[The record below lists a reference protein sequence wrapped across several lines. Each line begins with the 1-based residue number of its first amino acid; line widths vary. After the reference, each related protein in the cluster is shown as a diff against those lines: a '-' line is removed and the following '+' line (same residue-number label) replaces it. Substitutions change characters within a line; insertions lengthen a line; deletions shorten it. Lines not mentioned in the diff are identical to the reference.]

1 MGLAA
6 DALFRLRP
14 WRLILVK
21 HSVCQ
26 LLVFMKLIDYF
37 VDFIGVYFDFWGM
50 VAAKIGG
57 LGLPQIVRLTKFVIF
72 LPFSGTFFGMV
83 RFCGV
88 IACMKSSVFIKQT
101 QAV

>member
-6 DALFRLRP
+6 AALFRLRP

-37 VDFIGVYFDFWGM
+37 VDFIGVYFDFWGN
-50 VAAKIGG
+50 ICGENRG
-57 LGLPQIVRLTKFVIF
+57 LGAAAD
-72 LPFSGTFFGMV
+72 
-83 RFCGV
+83 C
-88 IACMKSSVFIKQT
+88 
-101 QAV
+101 